1 MGENTTHF
9 LLNKKVNTLM
19 LPKEKNKV
27 VNIFPRLQLTAGVYS
42 FSAVAKYNKIDLL
55 TIQIHKIVYTELYY
69 CQLDQKQNSSEGKW
83 PYKHPFSITHHGNCR
98 ANEVQVSSK
107 FDTLGHSA
115 FKQHS
120 RTKYRKMGELK
131 RNEKSLDILLL
142 TVNADCSPFVGIA
155 LALEKETGL

>member
-1 MGENTTHF
+1 MP
-9 LLNKKVNTLM
+9 
-19 LPKEKNKV
+19 PKERNKV

-55 TIQIHKIVYTELYY
+55 TIQIHKIVYAELYY

-83 PYKHPFSITHHGNCR
+83 PYKHPFRITHHGNWR
-98 ANEVQVSSK
+98 VNEGRVSSK

-115 FKQHS
+115 FKQRS

-131 RNEKSLDILLL
+131 KTEKSSDILLL
-142 TVNADCSPFVGIA
+142 TVNEDLGIA
-155 LALEKETGL
+155 LALAEETGL